1 MSKIKNWKSF
11 NENMNDNLLEVLITL
26 EEIQKNLRRSRNP
39 ISIDSIDDKITFEY
53 HQGAIY
59 PENIGDNIKH
69 THYEKVEISEIGGEF
84 IVKLDKVVDD
94 TNDHYTPEEI
104 SFDNIDELVK
114 FLNDRY
120 INNNWSLEKKKKGR
134 YLTNDG
140 ISDIPDSW
148 R

>member
-1 MSKIKNWKSF
+1 MLF
-11 NENMNDNLLEVLITL
+11 
-26 EEIQKNLRRSRNP
+26 
-39 ISIDSIDDKITFEY
+39 
-53 HQGAIY
+53 
-59 PENIGDNIKH
+59 
-69 THYEKVEISEIGGEF
+69 GEF
-84 IVKLDKVVDD
+84 IAKFDKVVDD
-94 TNDHYTPEEI
+94 TNAHYTPEEI

-140 ISDIPDSW
+140 ISDIPGSW

>member
-1 MSKIKNWKSF
+1 MI
-11 NENMNDNLLEVLITL
+11 I
-26 EEIQKNLRRSRNP
+26 
-39 ISIDSIDDKITFEY
+39 
-53 HQGAIY
+53 
-59 PENIGDNIKH
+59 
-69 THYEKVEISEIGGEF
+69 
-84 IVKLDKVVDD
+84 
-94 TNDHYTPEEI
+94 YTPEEI